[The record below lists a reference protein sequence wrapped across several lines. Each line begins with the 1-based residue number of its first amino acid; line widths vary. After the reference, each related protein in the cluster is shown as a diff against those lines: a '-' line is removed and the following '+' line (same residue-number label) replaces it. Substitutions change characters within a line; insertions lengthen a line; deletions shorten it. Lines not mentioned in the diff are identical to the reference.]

1 MNFGAAFDVLGLLLA
16 VEGAFMLPPL
26 IYAKVNGEG
35 SVMAFLIAIGLCA
48 LAGVALFLVP
58 KKDEHLRGRDGL
70 FIVAAGWVIAS
81 IFGAVPLY
89 LGGATPT
96 YIDAIFEIV
105 SGFTTTGASVIDNI
119 EIVDK
124 SLVLWRSMTHWIGGM
139 GILVFTLALLPRAG
153 TNGFRI
159 FKAET
164 PGPVAG
170 KVEPRMKN
178 TAVTLYKIYLLIT
191 VVLFVLL
198 KLFGMT
204 AFDSVIH
211 TLGVVGTGGFS
222 SHVASAGQYTNNTP
236 VLVTM
241 SIFMVMCGTNFSLY
255 SRLATGHWR
264 DMFLDEEYRLY
275 LRIVISAIVLI
286 AVDLIFGTGMKIG
299 LGFREAAFQVT
310 SIISTS
316 GFASMDYDLWPGF
329 SKCILL
335 GLYFFGSCAGSTA
348 GGMKIIR
355 VLVLWKIVKREIFKS
370 IHPNAVIPI
379 RVNGKIVEDRVI
391 LGIVAF
397 SVVYFMILAV
407 ATVIVSLSGV
417 DFLTAFS
424 GSLTCLSNVGPGFA
438 GVGPTSTFSSFG
450 AGYKLLFSALML
462 LGRLEFFT
470 VLGLFTMG
478 HGNQLMD

>member
-255 SRLATGHWR
+255 SRLAAGHWR

-316 GFASMDYDLWPGF
+316 GFASMDYDFWPGF

-355 VLVLWKIVKREIFKS
+355 ILVLWKIVKREIFKS

-438 GVGPTSTFSSFG
+438 GVGPTNTFSSFG
-450 AGYKLLFSALML
+450 AGYKLIFSALML

>member
-1 MNFGAAFDVLGLLLA
+1 M
-16 VEGAFMLPPL
+16 
-26 IYAKVNGEG
+26 
-35 SVMAFLIAIGLCA
+35 
-48 LAGVALFLVP
+48 
-58 KKDEHLRGRDGL
+58 
-70 FIVAAGWVIAS
+70 
-81 IFGAVPLY
+81 
-89 LGGATPT
+89 
-96 YIDAIFEIV
+96 
-105 SGFTTTGASVIDNI
+105 
-119 EIVDK
+119 
-124 SLVLWRSMTHWIGGM
+124 
-139 GILVFTLALLPRAG
+139 
-153 TNGFRI
+153 
-159 FKAET
+159 
-164 PGPVAG
+164 
-170 KVEPRMKN
+170 
-178 TAVTLYKIYLLIT
+178 
-191 VVLFVLL
+191 
-198 KLFGMT
+198 
-204 AFDSVIH
+204 
-211 TLGVVGTGGFS
+211 
-222 SHVASAGQYTNNTP
+222 
-236 VLVTM
+236 
-241 SIFMVMCGTNFSLY
+241 
-255 SRLATGHWR
+255 
-264 DMFLDEEYRLY
+264 Y

-316 GFASMDYDLWPGF
+316 GFASMDYDFWPGF

-355 VLVLWKIVKREIFKS
+355 ILVLWKIVKREIFKS

-438 GVGPTSTFSSFG
+438 GVGPTNTFSSFG
-450 AGYKLLFSALML
+450 AGYKLIFSALML

>member
-1 MNFGAAFDVLGLLLA
+1 MNYGAAFDVLGLLLA
-16 VEGAFMLPPL
+16 VESAFMLPPL
-26 IYAKVNGEG
+26 IFAKVNGEG
-35 SVMAFLIAIGLCA
+35 SVMAFIISIALCA
-48 LAGVALFLVP
+48 LAGAVLFFVP
-58 KKDEHLRGRDGL
+58 KKTEHLRGRDGL
-70 FIVAAGWVIAS
+70 FIVAAGWFIAS

-316 GFASMDYDLWPGF
+316 GFASMDYDFWPGF

-355 VLVLWKIVKREIFKS
+355 ILVLWKIVKREIFKS

-438 GVGPTSTFSSFG
+438 GVGPTNTFSSFG
-450 AGYKLLFSALML
+450 AGYKLIFSALML

>member
-89 LGGATPT
+89 LGDATPT

>member
-1 MNFGAAFDVLGLLLA
+1 MNYGAAFNVLGVLLA
-16 VEGAFMLPPL
+16 VEGAFMVPPL
-26 IYAKVNGEG
+26 IYGKVNGDG
-35 SVMAFLIAIGLCA
+35 SVTAFLIAIAFCA
-48 LAGVALFLVP
+48 LIGAVLYFTP
-58 KKDEHLRGRDGL
+58 KKTERIRGRDGL
-70 FIVAAGWVIAS
+70 FIVAVGWVIVS
-81 IFGAVPLY
+81 LFGAVPLY

-119 EIVDK
+119 EKVDR

-178 TAVTLYKIYLLIT
+178 TAVALYKIYLFIT

-198 KLFGMT
+198 KLCGMT
-204 AFDSVIH
+204 VFDSVIH

-241 SIFMVMCGTNFSLY
+241 SVFMVICGTNFGLY
-255 SRLATGHWR
+255 SRLAGGHWR
-264 DMFLDEEYRLY
+264 EMFLDEEYRLY
-275 LRIVISAIVLI
+275 LRIVATAIVLI
-286 AVDLIFGTGMKIG
+286 ALNLILDAGMKVG

-316 GFASMDYDLWPGF
+316 GFVSMDYDLWPQF
-329 SKCILL
+329 SKSILL
-335 GLYFFGSCAGSTA
+335 GLFFFGSCAGSTA

-355 VLVLWKIVKREIFKS
+355 ILVLSKIVKREIFKS
-370 IHPNAVIPI
+370 IHPNAVMPI
-379 RVNGKIVEDRVI
+379 RVNGKIVEERVL

-397 SVVYFMILAV
+397 SVVYFIILAV
-407 ATVIVSLSGV
+407 STVIVSLSGV
-417 DFLTAFS
+417 DFMTAFS
-424 GSLTCLSNVGPGFA
+424 GSLTCLSNVGPGFS
-438 GVGPTSTFSSFG
+438 GVGPTNTFSSFAPG
-450 AGYKLLFSALML
+450 FKLLFASLML

-470 VLGLFTMG
+470 VLGLFTTG
-478 HGNQLMD
+478 HGNHLMD

>member
-70 FIVAAGWVIAS
+70 FIVAAGWFIAS

-241 SIFMVMCGTNFSLY
+241 SIFMVMCGTNFS
-255 SRLATGHWR
+255 
-264 DMFLDEEYRLY
+264 
-275 LRIVISAIVLI
+275 V
-286 AVDLIFGTGMKIG
+286 
-299 LGFREAAFQVT
+299 
-310 SIISTS
+310 
-316 GFASMDYDLWPGF
+316 
-329 SKCILL
+329 
-335 GLYFFGSCAGSTA
+335 
-348 GGMKIIR
+348 
-355 VLVLWKIVKREIFKS
+355 
-370 IHPNAVIPI
+370 
-379 RVNGKIVEDRVI
+379 
-391 LGIVAF
+391 
-397 SVVYFMILAV
+397 
-407 ATVIVSLSGV
+407 
-417 DFLTAFS
+417 
-424 GSLTCLSNVGPGFA
+424 
-438 GVGPTSTFSSFG
+438 
-450 AGYKLLFSALML
+450 
-462 LGRLEFFT
+462 
-470 VLGLFTMG
+470 
-478 HGNQLMD
+478 